1 MTRFRKPGL
10 RERFSQMG
18 YLLKHT
24 ATIVGR
30 DIDIIAPVIRTVIFS
45 VILVTLFFAMIAA
58 YVVNANGTGTL
69 LLLVWIVFGLYHFFY
84 FNRQE
89 LALSWLVFETAAG
102 RDRSFPDADG
112 RAGELGSQVRWLAL
126 LDMAA
131 AWIAWRRNN
140 GEKGGLLTNLVLGAM
155 TEGWDL
161 VNHFLLPAFA
171 VDGVGFRDGMGKL
184 RAARENVPETLM
196 GVFGIDVM
204 GRVVATIM
212 APLYLLLLLAGVALG
227 TWASG
232 IMPAAFEAGELGEV
246 LPPEAFG
253 YLPWSADTMFNWLPL
268 FVGIFIGKLVAS
280 AFKRVVTA
288 VKVIYFTLFYARV
301 LHPEELVTR
310 HPRRVGKLPEPR
322 RRERR
327 GRARPR
333 PDLTARAPAPSCDRP
348 LFEGAA

>member
-1 MTRFRKPGL
+1 MARFRKPGL
-10 RERFSQMG
+10 SERFSQMG

-24 ATIVGR
+24 AIIVGR
-30 DIDIIAPVIRTVIFS
+30 DFDIVTPVIRTIVFS

-58 YVVNANGTGTL
+58 YVAEANGTGTI
-69 LLLVWIVFGLYHFFY
+69 LLLVWIVAGLYHFFY

-102 RDRSFPDADG
+102 RDRSFSEAAG
-112 RAGELGSQVRWLAL
+112 RAGELGGQIRWLAL

-131 AWIAWRRNN
+131 AWIAWRRRDSGNN
-140 GEKGGLLTNLVLGAM
+140 GFLTNLVLGAM

-171 VDGVGFRDGMGKL
+171 VDGVGFRGGMDKL
-184 RAARENVPETLM
+184 RAARENVPETLV

-204 GRVVATIM
+204 ARVVGTIM
-212 APLYLLLLLAGVALG
+212 APLYVLLVLLGIGAG

-232 IMPAAFEAGELGEV
+232 MMPGAFAGGELGEL

-253 YLPWSADTMFNWLPL
+253 YLPWSSETVFNWLPI
-268 FVGIFIGKLVAS
+268 FVCIFLGKLVS
-280 AFKRVVTA
+280 STFKRVVTA

-301 LHPEELVTR
+301 LHAEELA
-310 HPRRVGKLPEPR
+310 PEI
-322 RRERR
+322 
-327 GRARPR
+327 RAELEGYLAFGGEQGEGEPG
-333 PDLTARAPAPSCDRP
+333 PAPT
-348 LFEGAA
+348 

>member
-10 RERFSQMG
+10 SERFSQMG

-24 ATIVGR
+24 VTIVGR
-30 DIDIIAPVIRTVIFS
+30 DFDIVAPVIRTVVFS

-58 YVVNANGTGTL
+58 YVVEANGTGTIL
-69 LLLVWIVFGLYHFFY
+69 LLLWAGVGIYHFFY

-89 LALSWLVFETAAG
+89 LALSWLVFETASG
-102 RDRSFPDADG
+102 RDRSFPEATA
-112 RAGELGSQVRWLAL
+112 RAGELGGQIRILAL

-131 AWIAWRRNN
+131 AWIAWRRSNSENN
-140 GEKGGLLTNLVLGAM
+140 GFLTNLILGAM

-184 RAARENVPETLM
+184 RAARENVPETLV

-212 APLYLLLLLAGVALG
+212 APLYFLLILAGVALG

-232 IMPAAFEAGELGEV
+232 IMPAAFEGGELGEL

-253 YLPWSADTMFNWLPL
+253 YLPWSADTVFNWLPI
-268 FVGIFIGKLVAS
+268 FVCIFLGKLVSS

-301 LHPEELVTR
+301 LHSDELAPEIRQELQAYLTF
-310 HPRRVGKLPEPR
+310 GSDDAAGEP
-322 RRERR
+322 
-327 GRARPR
+327 GP
-333 PDLTARAPAPSCDRP
+333 APA
-348 LFEGAA
+348 

>member
-1 MTRFRKPGL
+1 MTRFRKPRL
-10 RERFSQMG
+10 SERFSQMG

-30 DIDIIAPVIRTVIFS
+30 DFDILAPVIRTIVFS

-58 YVVNANGTGTL
+58 YVVEANGTGTI
-69 LLLVWIVFGLYHFFY
+69 LLLVWVVFGIYHFFY

-102 RDRSFPDADG
+102 RDRSYSDATA
-112 RAGELGSQVRWLAL
+112 RAGKLGAQIRWLAL

-140 GEKGGLLTNLVLGAM
+140 SEKSGFLTNLVLGAM

-184 RAARENVPETLM
+184 RATRENIPETLV

-204 GRVVATIM
+204 GRVVGTIM
-212 APLYLLLLLAGVALG
+212 APFYFLLVLAGVAAG

-232 IMPAAFEAGELGEV
+232 IMPVAFEGGELGEL
-246 LPPEAFG
+246 LPPEAFS
-253 YLPWSADTMFNWLPL
+253 YLPWSADTVFNWLPI
-268 FVGIFIGKLVAS
+268 FVCIFLGKLVSS

-288 VKVIYFTLFYARV
+288 VKVIYFTLFYARI
-301 LHPEELVTR
+301 LHLEALAPDIRSELE
-310 HPRRVGKLPEPR
+310 GF
-322 RRERR
+322 
-327 GRARPR
+327 
-333 PDLTARAPAPSCDRP
+333 LTFGGETGEGAPAPSP
-348 LFEGAA
+348 T